1 MRLVYLL
8 ATLLVLASI
17 AVAQSPRLA
26 PASKEN
32 SRSKWS
38 SLSPDAQRAIEA
50 VLVADD
56 PSWSQQAELT
66 ASDGLAQ
73 DGFGCSIAISGNTI
87 VVGALSHPYSPPN
100 QGPGAAY
107 VFVQSGGAWT
117 QQAELTASDGIGG
130 DEFGSS
136 IAISGNTIVVGA
148 QLHAVGSNQIPGQ
161 GAAYVFVQ
169 SGGMWSQQA
178 ELIAS
183 DGASWDFFGTPS
195 RLAAAP
201 LSWEL
206 FTTRLWVSTSPD
218 GGRPS
223 YLPKA
228 VQPGFSRQS

>member
-73 DGFGCSIAISGNTI
+73 DGFGC
-87 VVGALSHPYSPPN
+87 
-100 QGPGAAY
+100 
-107 VFVQSGGAWT
+107 
-117 QQAELTASDGIGG
+117 
-130 DEFGSS
+130 S